1 MATKSSTETISS
13 LVINRVAS
21 AAVFADMIANN
32 QVNDNEL
39 YLVEGDDAVITY
51 TISKSGGTITLAG
64 SDGSASTVTVPT
76 ATSDLTNDSG
86 FITSSDVPSASTTAP
101 SMDGTA
107 SYGSGTTWAR
117 SDHVHPTD
125 TTRAP
130 TSHSS
135 TATTYGIGTGTY
147 YGHVKLSD
155 STSSSS
161 AASAGIAATP
171 AAVKA
176 AYDHGGVTS
185 VNGATGAVTVTVPE
199 KVSDLTNDSGYISS
213 YTETDPV
220 FSASAASGITSSD
233 ITNWNGKTSN
243 TGTIT
248 GVSANGTS
256 VATSGVANIP
266 AASTSAYGVTKL
278 SSSTSSTST
287 ALAATAS
294 AVKAAYDHGGVTSV
308 NGNTGAV
315 TISKADLTSV
325 SISVAASAWAASSD
339 STITGMGYGYYA
351 DVTVS
356 GLDASDSVSVN
367 FDKASIAVGRT
378 AGVAGFCDISANTVR
393 LYSVNKPS
401 AAMTGTVEYIHEN

>member
-39 YLVEGDDAVITY
+39 YLVEGDDGITY
-51 TISKSGGTITLAG
+51 AISKSGKTITLTG

-130 TSHSS
+130 TSHGS

-155 STSSSS
+155 STSSTS

-185 VNGATGAVTVTVPE
+185 VNGSTGAVTVTVPE

-308 NGNTGAV
+308 NGSTGAV

-325 SISVAASAWAASSD
+325 SISVATSAWAASSD
-339 STITGMGYGYYA
+339 STITGMGFGYYA

-356 GLDASDSVSVN
+356 GLGASDSVSVN

-393 LYSVNKPS
+393 LYSVNQPS